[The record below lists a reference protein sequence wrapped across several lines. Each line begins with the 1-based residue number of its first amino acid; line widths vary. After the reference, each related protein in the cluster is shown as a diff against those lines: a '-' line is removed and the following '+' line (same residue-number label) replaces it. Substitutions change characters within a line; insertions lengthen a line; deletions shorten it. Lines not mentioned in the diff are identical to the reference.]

1 MRLLAALAALLAL
14 GTPALAADRPNI
26 VFVLVDDLRYNGLG
40 CTGHPFAKTPN
51 IDRLAKDGANF
62 TNAFVSTPLCSP
74 SRSSFLTGQFVHTTG
89 VIDNRDHSELSHKLV
104 TFPKLLHDAGY
115 ATAYVGKW
123 HMGMDDMPRPGFDR
137 WVSFRGQGVYTNP
150 PLNIDGQRVQGQG
163 YMTDILNQHAVDFVK
178 AQKGDKPFCLYVA
191 HKAVHG
197 PFTPADR
204 HRDLYAGDRFP
215 PTPSADDDRKGKPAI
230 TDSAANVPPKK
241 KAAPKKKGQPKKKDA
256 PPARKEDFG
265 LMRNQMRCMASIDD
279 GVGALLKALE
289 EKKMLDNTVFVFT
302 SDNGYF
308 WGDHGGLGDK
318 RWAYEEA
325 IRIPLVMRYP
335 KLVKAGTTVPQLV
348 MNIDIAP
355 TILDLAG
362 AKIPADIQGKSF
374 VPLLKGDTAGWRE
387 SMFLEYFQERN
398 YPRTPTWQAVRTDK
412 WKYIHYPGHADWDEL
427 YDLAS
432 DPNEMKNRIADPAA
446 AAMLKDLKT
455 ELSRLREETGAKP

>member
-1 MRLLAALAALLAL
+1 MRLLAVFAALLAL
-14 GTPALAADRPNI
+14 GSPTLAADQPNI

-62 TNAFVSTPLCSP
+62 ANAFVSTPLCSP

-89 VIDNRDHSELSHKLV
+89 VIDNRDHSELSHKLA

-123 HMGMDDMPRPGFDR
+123 HMGTDDTPRPGFDR
-137 WVSFRGQGVYTNP
+137 WVSFRGQGIYSDP
-150 PLNIDGQRVQGQG
+150 PLNIDGQRVQGKG

-178 AQKGDKPFCLYVA
+178 AQKGDKPFCLYLA

-197 PFTPADR
+197 PFTPAER
-204 HRDLYAGDRFP
+204 HKDLYVGNRFP

-230 TDSAANVPPKK
+230 TESAANAPPKK
-241 KAAPKKKGQPKKKDA
+241 KAAPKKTQAKKKNA

-289 EKKMLDNTVFVFT
+289 EKKMLDNTVFIFT

-335 KLVKAGTTVPQLV
+335 RLVKAGTTVPQLV

-355 TILDLAG
+355 TMLDLAG

-374 VPLLKGDTAGWRE
+374 APLLKGDTAGWRK

-398 YPRTPTWQAVRTDK
+398 YPRTPTWQAVRTEK
-412 WKYIHYPGHADWDEL
+412 WKYIHYPGHAEWDEL

-432 DPNEMKNRIADPAA
+432 DPIEMKNRIADPTAA
-446 AAMLKDLKT
+446 ATLKELKT
-455 ELSRLREETGAKP
+455 ELSRLREETSAKP

>member
-1 MRLLAALAALLAL
+1 MRLFAGLAALLAL
-14 GTPALAADRPNI
+14 GSPALAAERPNF

-74 SRSSFLTGQFVHTTG
+74 SRSSFLTGQFVHTNG

-104 TFPKLLHDAGY
+104 TFPRLLHDAGY

-123 HMGMDDMPRPGFDR
+123 HMGTDDTPRPGFDR
-137 WVSFRGQGVYTNP
+137 WVSFRGQGVYIDP
-150 PLNIDGQRVQGQG
+150 PLNIDGQRVPGKG

-178 AQKGDKPFCLYVA
+178 AQKGEKPFCLYLS

-204 HRDLYAGDRFP
+204 HKNLYVGDRFP

-230 TDSAANVPPKK
+230 TESAANVPPKK
-241 KAAPKKKGQPKKKDA
+241 KAAPKKKTQPKIKAA
-256 PPARKEDFG
+256 PEGKEDFG
-265 LMRNQMRCMASIDD
+265 LMRNQMRCMASIDE
-279 GVGALLKALE
+279 GVGALLKALD
-289 EKKMLDNTVFVFT
+289 EKKVLDSTLFIFT

-325 IRIPLVMRYP
+325 IRIPLVLRYP
-335 KLVKAGTTVPQLV
+335 KLVNPGTTVPQMV

-355 TILDLAG
+355 TLLDLAG

-374 VPLLKGDTAGWRE
+374 VPLLKGEANGWRT

-398 YPRTPTWQAVRTDK
+398 FPRTPTWQAVRTAK
-412 WKYIHYPGHADWDEL
+412 WKYIHYPGHSEWDEL
-427 YDLAS
+427 YKLSS
-432 DPNEMKNRIADPAA
+432 DPIEMKNQIADPASA
-446 AAMLKDLKT
+446 EALKELKG
-455 ELSRLREETGAKP
+455 ELARLVRETGAKP